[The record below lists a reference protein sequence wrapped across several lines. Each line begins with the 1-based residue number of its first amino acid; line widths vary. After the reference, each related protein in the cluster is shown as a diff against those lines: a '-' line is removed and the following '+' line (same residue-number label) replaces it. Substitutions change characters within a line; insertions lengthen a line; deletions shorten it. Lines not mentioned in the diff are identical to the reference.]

1 MCSCLIVWLLLNSVC
16 VDEDILNQERRLL
29 QVDDYRDHTRFV
41 YEDIIYLSVR
51 NQEGRHK
58 NLWPLVKYVVGVK
71 KCGYP
76 VLEDGRQKI

>member
-1 MCSCLIVWLLLNSVC
+1 
-16 VDEDILNQERRLL
+16 
-29 QVDDYRDHTRFV
+29 VDDYRNHTRLV